1 MSEINNIFKIAQSLL
16 NEGVDFIIIGGIA
29 VILHGMPRVSEDL
42 DIIVKL
48 NSDNIQRIRKSL
60 LSLFNDKDIKEI
72 TLDEIENYSV
82 LRYVSPENDILDI
95 IGNLGEMFNYDNV
108 EFNNI
113 EINGYSFKVATPKA
127 LIQMKANT
135 YREKD
140 KLDLL
145 FLKQLT
151 INQDAN

>member
-1 MSEINNIFKIAQSLL
+1 MSEINNIIKIAQSLL

-60 LSLFNDKDIKEI
+60 TSLFNDEDIKEI

-82 LRYVSPENDILDI
+82 LRYISPDNDILDV
-95 IGNLGEMFNYDNV
+95 IGNLGEMYNFDNV
-108 EFNNI
+108 EYNYI
-113 EINGYSFKVATPKA
+113 EINGHSFKVASPKA
-127 LIQMKANT
+127 LIQMKTNT

-151 INQDAN
+151 KNQDAN